1 MSDLLLALGAGI
13 RWLLGDYMQGGGVP
27 QGDGRHPFLMKNRLR
42 RLAAAGRPQKGRRA
56 HITVSF

>member
-13 RWLLGDYMQGGGVP
+13 AGYEAINMQGGGVP
-27 QGDGRHPFLMKNRLR
+27 QGDGRHPFLMKNKLR